1 MWTQKSRSLS
11 TQGNWCANTTL
22 FDWCT
27 HRFLCVG
34 TGFSC
39 VIYRVSQKM
48 YFCLI
53 KRKMNNKRGIF
64 KIQIVLNYQ

>member
-1 MWTQKSRSLS
+1 MWTQKSRSLC
-11 TQGNWCANTTL
+11 TRGNWGVNTTL

-39 VIYRVSQKM
+39 VRLCQEFFFVEKVT
-48 YFCLI
+48 F
-53 KRKMNNKRGIF
+53 
-64 KIQIVLNYQ
+64 